1 MKLITKMELMPGMII
16 GEDIVNQGKVLFPA
30 DTKIDNVLIEK
41 LSRYPSVVC
50 VTIKEN
56 VDLATTHYEK
66 IRCNENFIAFEK
78 AHAEALLKYKEIMM
92 AFMVTGEKIPDE
104 QLLGIYDELCS
115 LIPTG
120 ALLLDFLYNMT
131 PNEDELTFT
140 QGLNSALLGGL
151 FADWLDMNSEARKTM
166 ILCGFYYDIGKLKLP
181 YNILW
186 KPGQLTESEYERVKK
201 HPVIGYDMVRSLN
214 LNNHIK
220 NGILMHHERMDGSGY
235 PYQFSGTAIDLY
247 ARYIAIIDSYTAMA
261 SPRAYRSAFTPLQ
274 ILGVFEKNME
284 KFDVE
289 LLLPLMRRIADAQM
303 GTKVVLSNDTAWEVL
318 IIHHHKMSRPIL
330 KNDKNE
336 ILDLLEHPELEIIKN
351 I

>member
-1 MKLITKMELMPGMII
+1 MKLITKMELKPGMIL
-16 GEDIVNQGKVLFPA
+16 GEDIENQGKVIYPA
-30 DTKIDNVLIEK
+30 DTKVDNMVIEK
-41 LSRYPSVVC
+41 LNRYPSVIC

-66 IRCNENFIAFEK
+66 IRYNKNFIAFEK
-78 AHAEALLKYKEIMM
+78 AHAEALLKYKETMM
-92 AFMVTGEKIPDE
+92 AFMVTGVKIPNDE
-104 QLLGIYDELCS
+104 LLGIYNELSS
-115 LIPTG
+115 LIPAG
-120 ALLLDFLYNMT
+120 SLLLDFLYNMT

-140 QGLNSALLGGL
+140 QSLNSALLGGL
-151 FADWLDMNSEARKTM
+151 FADWLDMNSEAKKTM

-186 KPGQLTESEYERVKK
+186 KPGQLTESEYEKVKQ
-201 HPVIGYDMVRSLN
+201 HPVIGYELVRTLN

-220 NGILMHHERMDGSGY
+220 NCILMHHERMDGSGY
-235 PYQFSGTAIDLY
+235 PYQFSGSSIDLY
-247 ARYIAIIDSYTAMA
+247 ARYLAIIDSYTAMA

-303 GTKVVLSNDTAWEVL
+303 GTKVALNDDSVWEVL
-318 IIHHHKMSRPIL
+318 IIHHHKMSRPVL
-330 KNDKNE
+330 KNEKNE
-336 ILDLLEHPELEIIKN
+336 ILDLLDHPELQIIKN
-351 I
+351 V